1 MNKKQISIFF
11 VVSVVFLLVMVMS
24 TLAATFIPFDKRPHA
39 LDIIFEIFSF
49 IALAIIA
56 LCLVAT
62 IKNKEFRIMH
72 SATLSLWFIIF
83 IISFMLSDH
92 LMYP

>member
-1 MNKKQISIFF
+1 
-11 VVSVVFLLVMVMS
+11 
-24 TLAATFIPFDKRPHA
+24 
-39 LDIIFEIFSF
+39 
-49 IALAIIA
+49 
-56 LCLVAT
+56 VAT